1 MQNRLSSGARLG
13 RQALLFPLCL
23 VLYEFSTYIGNDMI
37 QPGMLAVVEQYQAG
51 LDWVP
56 TSMTAYLAGGMFLQW
71 LLGPL
76 SDRVG
81 RRPVM
86 LTGVVWFI
94 VTCLATLFAQN
105 IEQFTFL
112 RFLQG
117 ISLCFIGAV
126 GYAAIQESFEEAVC
140 IKITALMANVALIAP
155 LLGPLVGAAWVH
167 VLPWEGMF
175 VLFAALAA
183 IAFFGLQRAMPET
196 ATRLGE
202 KLSIKE
208 LGKDY
213 KLVLKNVRFVAG
225 ALALG
230 FVSLPL
236 LAWIAQSPI
245 IIISGEHLSSYEY
258 GLLQVPIFGALI
270 AGNLV
275 LARLTSR
282 RTVRSLIIMGGW
294 PISVGLIIAAA
305 ATVVSSHAYLWMT
318 AGLSLYAFGIGV
330 ANAGLVR
337 LTLFASEMSKGTVS
351 AAMGMLQMLIFTVG
365 IELSKHAYLLGG
377 NGLFSLFNLASG
389 VLWLILMVI
398 FLKDKR
404 VGNSGRLKPGFRAL
418 QSLVMVIN
426 LMLND
431 HPFTYAG
438 NMTRIRMCAVNR
450 GWSGCRSNI
459 NRLRG
464 SSDTDRLRNIDGR
477 RNNHYFVSAWYING
491 NILCKCCSCKSQ
503 QHCCHQYT
511 FLHNLL
517 T

>member
-1 MQNRLSSGARLG
+1 MQNNKRLG
-13 RQALLFPLCL
+13 RHALLFPLCL

-37 QPGMLAVVEQYQAG
+37 QPGMLAVVEQYNAG
-51 LDWVP
+51 IEWVP

-76 SDRVG
+76 SDRIG

-94 VTCLATLFAQN
+94 VTCLATLLAQN

-117 ISLCFIGAV
+117 VSLCFIGAV

-155 LLGPLVGAAWVH
+155 LLGPLVGAAWIH
-167 VLPWEGMF
+167 YAPWETMF

-183 IAFFGLQRAMPET
+183 FSFYGLHRAMPET

-202 KLSIKE
+202 KLSLRD
-208 LGKDY
+208 LGHDY
-213 KLVLKNVRFVAG
+213 KLVLSNGRFVAG
-225 ALALG
+225 ALATG

-245 IIISGEHLSSYEY
+245 IIISGEKLSTYEY

-270 AGNLV
+270 LGNLV

-282 RTVRSLIIMGGW
+282 RSVRSLIIFGGW
-294 PISVGLIIAAA
+294 WILPGLVVAAV

-318 AGLSLYAFGIGV
+318 AGLSIYAFGIGL

-337 LTLFASEMSKGTVS
+337 LTLFASDMSKGTVS
-351 AAMGMLQMLIFTVG
+351 AAMGMLQMFIFTVG
-365 IELSKHAYLLGG
+365 IEVSKHAYLFGG
-377 NGLFSLFNLASG
+377 NGLFSVLNLLG
-389 VLWLILMVI
+389 GLIWLGLMFA
-398 FLKDKR
+398 FLKDKT
-404 VGNSGRLKPGFRAL
+404 VGNR
-418 QSLVMVIN
+418 
-426 LMLND
+426 
-431 HPFTYAG
+431 
-438 NMTRIRMCAVNR
+438 
-450 GWSGCRSNI
+450 
-459 NRLRG
+459 
-464 SSDTDRLRNIDGR
+464 TD
-477 RNNHYFVSAWYING
+477 A
-491 NILCKCCSCKSQ
+491 
-503 QHCCHQYT
+503 
-511 FLHNLL
+511 
-517 T
+517 

>member
-1 MQNRLSSGARLG
+1 MQNRLSSGVRLG

-37 QPGMLAVVEQYQAG
+37 QPGMLAVVAQYNAG

-76 SDRVG
+76 SDRIG

-86 LTGVVWFI
+86 LTGVIWFI
-94 VTCLATLFAQN
+94 VTCLATLLAQN

-175 VLFAALAA
+175 ILFAALAA
-183 IAFFGLQRAMPET
+183 ISFFGLQRAMPET

-213 KLVLKNVRFVAG
+213 KLVLRNVRFVAG

-282 RTVRSLIIMGGW
+282 KTVRSLIIM
-294 PISVGLIIAAA
+294 
-305 ATVVSSHAYLWMT
+305 VSSHAYLWMT
-318 AGLSLYAFGIGV
+318 AGLSIYAFGIGV

-404 VGNSGRLKPGFRAL
+404 VGNSREG
-418 QSLVMVIN
+418 
-426 LMLND
+426 
-431 HPFTYAG
+431 
-438 NMTRIRMCAVNR
+438 
-450 GWSGCRSNI
+450 
-459 NRLRG
+459 
-464 SSDTDRLRNIDGR
+464 
-477 RNNHYFVSAWYING
+477 
-491 NILCKCCSCKSQ
+491 
-503 QHCCHQYT
+503 
-511 FLHNLL
+511 
-517 T
+517 

>member
-1 MQNRLSSGARLG
+1 MQNNKRLG

-37 QPGMLAVVEQYQAG
+37 QPGMLAVVEQYNAG
-51 LDWVP
+51 IEWVP

-76 SDRVG
+76 SDRIG

-94 VTCLATLFAQN
+94 VTCLATLLAQN

-167 VLPWEGMF
+167 YAPWESMF
-175 VLFAALAA
+175 ILFAVLAA
-183 IAFFGLQRAMPET
+183 ISFFGLHKAMPET

-202 KLSIKE
+202 KLSLKH
-208 LGKDY
+208 LGHDY
-213 KLVLKNVRFVAG
+213 RLVLKNVRFVAG
-225 ALALG
+225 SLAIG

-236 LAWIAQSPI
+236 LAWIAQSPV
-245 IIISGEHLSSYEY
+245 IIISGEKLSAYEY
-258 GLLQVPIFGALI
+258 GLLQVPVFGALI
-270 AGNLV
+270 LGNLV

-282 RTVRSLIIMGGW
+282 RSIRSLIILGGW
-294 PISVGLIIAAA
+294 WIMPGLLVAAA

-318 AGLSLYAFGIGV
+318 AGLSLYAFGIGL

-351 AAMGMLQMLIFTVG
+351 AAMGMLQMLIFTLG
-365 IELSKHAYLLGG
+365 IEVSKHAYLHGG
-377 NGLFSLFNLASG
+377 SGLFSLFNLLGG
-389 VLWLILMVI
+389 VLWLGLMFV
-398 FLKDKR
+398 FLRDKR
-404 VGNSGRLKPGFRAL
+404 VGN
-418 QSLVMVIN
+418 Q
-426 LMLND
+426 
-431 HPFTYAG
+431 
-438 NMTRIRMCAVNR
+438 
-450 GWSGCRSNI
+450 
-459 NRLRG
+459 
-464 SSDTDRLRNIDGR
+464 TD
-477 RNNHYFVSAWYING
+477 V
-491 NILCKCCSCKSQ
+491 
-503 QHCCHQYT
+503 
-511 FLHNLL
+511 
-517 T
+517 

>member
-1 MQNRLSSGARLG
+1 MQNPTVSGKRLG

-37 QPGMLAVVEQYQAG
+37 QPGMLAVVEQFKASTE
-51 LDWVP
+51 WVP

-76 SDRVG
+76 SDRIG
-81 RRPVM
+81 RRPVL

-94 VTCLATLFAQN
+94 VTCLATLLAQN
-105 IEQFTFL
+105 IEQFIFL

-126 GYAAIQESFEEAVC
+126 GYAAIQESFDEATC

-167 VLPWEGMF
+167 VASWEMMF
-175 VLFAALAA
+175 VLFAVLAL
-183 IAFFGLQRAMPET
+183 ISFFGLQRAMPET

-202 KLSIKE
+202 KLSLKD

-213 KLVLKNVRFVAG
+213 GLVLKNLRFVAG
-225 ALALG
+225 SLAIG

-236 LAWIAQSPI
+236 LAWIAQSPV
-245 IIISGEHLSSYEY
+245 IIISGEQATTYEY

-270 AGNLV
+270 IGNLT
-275 LARLTSR
+275 LAKLTSR
-282 RTVRSLIIMGGW
+282 RSVRWLIIAGGW
-294 PISVGLIIAAA
+294 PIVAGLILAAA

-318 AGLSLYAFGIGV
+318 AGLSIYAFGIGL

-365 IELSKHAYLLGG
+365 IEVSKHAYAFGG

-389 VLWLILMVI
+389 ILWLGLAVY
-398 FLKDKR
+398 FLWDKT
-404 VGNSGRLKPGFRAL
+404 VG
-418 QSLVMVIN
+418 
-426 LMLND
+426 
-431 HPFTYAG
+431 
-438 NMTRIRMCAVNR
+438 
-450 GWSGCRSNI
+450 
-459 NRLRG
+459 
-464 SSDTDRLRNIDGR
+464 
-477 RNNHYFVSAWYING
+477 SAR
-491 NILCKCCSCKSQ
+491 Q
-503 QHCCHQYT
+503 
-511 FLHNLL
+511 
-517 T
+517 

>member
-1 MQNRLSSGARLG
+1 MQNHTVSGKRLG

-37 QPGMLAVVEQYQAG
+37 QPGMLAVVEQFNAG
-51 LDWVP
+51 MEWVP

-76 SDRVG
+76 SDRIG

-94 VTCLATLFAQN
+94 VTCLATLLVQN

-117 ISLCFIGAV
+117 VSLCFIGAV
-126 GYAAIQESFEEAVC
+126 GYAAIQESFDEATC

-167 VLPWEGMF
+167 VASWEMMF
-175 VLFAALAA
+175 VLFAVLAL
-183 IAFFGLQRAMPET
+183 ISFFGLHRAMPET

-202 KLSIKE
+202 KLSLKA

-213 KLVLKNVRFVAG
+213 GLVLKNLRFVAG
-225 ALALG
+225 SLAIG

-236 LAWIAQSPI
+236 LAWIAQSPV
-245 IIISGEHLSSYEY
+245 IIISGEQASTYEY

-270 AGNLV
+270 IGNLA
-275 LARLTSR
+275 LAKLTSR
-282 RTVRSLIIMGGW
+282 RSVRWLIIAGGW
-294 PISVGLIIAAA
+294 PIVAGLILAAA
-305 ATVVSSHAYLWMT
+305 ATVVSSHAYIWMT
-318 AGLSLYAFGIGV
+318 VGLSVYAFGIGL

-337 LTLFASEMSKGTVS
+337 LTLFASDMSKGTVS

-365 IELSKHAYLLGG
+365 IEVSKHAYAFGG

-389 VLWLILMVI
+389 LLWLGLII
-398 FLKDKR
+398 YFLWDKT
-404 VGNSGRLKPGFRAL
+404 VG
-418 QSLVMVIN
+418 
-426 LMLND
+426 
-431 HPFTYAG
+431 H
-438 NMTRIRMCAVNR
+438 
-450 GWSGCRSNI
+450 SN
-459 NRLRG
+459 
-464 SSDTDRLRNIDGR
+464 
-477 RNNHYFVSAWYING
+477 
-491 NILCKCCSCKSQ
+491 Q
-503 QHCCHQYT
+503 
-511 FLHNLL
+511 
-517 T
+517 